1 MSENCNIRK
10 EKGNKEKEKK
20 IKRGQWGGLYFQNYA
35 NMYKI
40 VLGKTLLCIHKIIFT
55 IMEFSFLSL
64 AIQDKNPRPLWLS
77 L

>member
-20 IKRGQWGGLYFQNYA
+20 IKRGQWGGLYLQKYA

-40 VLGKTLLCIHKIIFT
+40 VLGKTLVCIHKIIFT